1 MAKALSEE
9 HQAEAR
15 TCVPEEDGG
24 GAWRVPATGR
34 VLMETNC
41 LDVFGCKA
49 WRTFRVLGSEFCS
62 KSGQKACSPAKPLN
76 KGFGSQGWLQETSGL
91 WRTALHKD
99 LTLKLISGN
108 LSMHSVQSSL
118 EGASLPWSQVISA
131 QAAGPFSTTA

>member
-62 KSGQKACSPAKPLN
+62 KTGQKACSPAKPLP
-76 KGFGSQGWLQETSGL
+76 GVPGPRISRISRSPCHRRGW
-91 WRTALHKD
+91 K
-99 LTLKLISGN
+99 
-108 LSMHSVQSSL
+108 
-118 EGASLPWSQVISA
+118 
-131 QAAGPFSTTA
+131 